1 MTGHHEQQNTA
12 TGRTVVIVNVGG
24 VERTIKGVNAA
35 KFCDQ
40 LRDATDATPSLLD
53 PANITVTRAVEQA
66 LYRTITGDNT
76 YTLRGARAKRFADL
90 LNKRM
95 EDDPMIQWQSRP
107 QQRAVHE
114 AIFREVIQKGN
125 DNG

>member
-1 MTGHHEQQNTA
+1 MSNDV
-12 TGRTVVIVNVGG
+12 TVSIVVQGI
-24 VERTIKGVNAA
+24 EH
-35 KFCDQ
+35 
-40 LRDATDATPSLLD
+40 
-53 PANITVTRAVEQA
+53 
-66 LYRTITGDNT
+66 
-76 YTLRGARAKRFADL
+76 TLRGARAKRFADL